1 MKPAQKIIRS
11 QDTFHKWSDGRRAQL
26 WDMIERLGKGE
37 VSHREAREALRE
49 EQKALTAAS
58 KIVLGKRRAQ
68 RGGAEDTE

>member
-1 MKPAQKIIRS
+1 
-11 QDTFHKWSDGRRAQL
+11 
-26 WDMIERLGKGE
+26 MIERLGKGE